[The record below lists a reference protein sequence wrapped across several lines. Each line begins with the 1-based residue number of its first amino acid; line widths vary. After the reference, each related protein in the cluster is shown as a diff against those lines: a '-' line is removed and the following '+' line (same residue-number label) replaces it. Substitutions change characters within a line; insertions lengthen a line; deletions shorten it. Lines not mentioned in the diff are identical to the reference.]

1 MILPDHFDCEWSV
14 EDAANLVELEC
25 LNVAL
30 WLKADLQSPE
40 IEVRLSPNFG
50 HSSARCGEVAAQQAE
65 GGQERVTQL

>member
-30 WLKADLQSPE
+30 WLQADLPPPE
-40 IEVRLSPNFG
+40 IDFRLAPESG
-50 HSSARCGEVAAQQAE
+50 RGCGD
-65 GGQERVTQL
+65 